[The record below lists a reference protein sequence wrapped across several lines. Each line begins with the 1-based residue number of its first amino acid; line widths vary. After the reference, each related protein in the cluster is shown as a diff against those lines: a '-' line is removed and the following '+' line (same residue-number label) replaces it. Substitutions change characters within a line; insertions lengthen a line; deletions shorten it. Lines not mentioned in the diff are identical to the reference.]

1 MEKSGR
7 NGVSK
12 DLWVPKLNLYFAGA
26 QFPRNSWVDHVFHVN
41 EKWFLRWEKWKR
53 KGMVS
58 ELTSRKRE
66 RKGKERKGKRRSFAY
81 RWTIN
86 TEEGSLSPTRCRASG
101 RSTSRSIERTQ
112 ANIPIIRLIHI
123 APIIRFAVTLLY
135 RRPDVAPFNIY
146 TAITV

>member
-66 RKGKERKGKRRSFAY
+66 RKGKESEGVLLTAGRLTQKREAFHPRGA
-81 RWTIN
+81 
-86 TEEGSLSPTRCRASG
+86 EPVAGA
-101 RSTSRSIERTQ
+101 Q
-112 ANIPIIRLIHI
+112 A
-123 APIIRFAVTLLY
+123 
-135 RRPDVAPFNIY
+135 DQ
-146 TAITV
+146 